1 MTREERL
8 KILKKFTKI
17 KCPICGME
25 LEDLLE
31 YDTTSEE
38 WEHNYYCSNCFIDIT
53 IEEDCYY

>member
-1 MTREERL
+1 MIREERL
-8 KILKKFTKI
+8 KTLEKLAKI

-38 WEHNYYCSNCFIDIT
+38 WEHSYRCSYCLIDIS
-53 IEEDCYY
+53 IEEDCY